1 MNDRRR
7 FSSRL
12 APRCLAL
19 AALAGGAPILAQQA
33 APADTLTLRHAVEL
47 ALERAPQLAA
57 TRAARDEALAAAR
70 ISQDAL
76 HPSVWAS
83 TTPGYSSGLPVSVAG
98 SVPAYG
104 AIEVRQTIYDPWRRN
119 EALQAQAT
127 AADFEGA
134 VESGCAGTVR
144 TAATAYAKAWTDERR
159 TEAARRGLEAA
170 EAVRDRAVALFGEG
184 RMTGID
190 VDRAR
195 LAAARA
201 KQKLLNSE
209 SDRDLDGL
217 DLKRLI
223 GWPANTPLRLSSE
236 SESALAEV
244 DSAENLAAA
253 RAADPQ
259 LKALGRQIE
268 LLGRSAQISSKRW
281 PVITAS
287 AQYQRLPSYYAKYY
301 NSFNENNFSV
311 GVSLRIP
318 IWAGGLLDDT
328 EAKAKASVSR
338 AEADLRVRESDLEMA
353 VRRAEAGVARSE
365 AESSLARRARGIAEQ
380 EVAAAQLL
388 LSEGRAE
395 AGELDE
401 RRLAL
406 ADADDEAATTSL
418 LALEDRLKLLAL
430 RGELARTILGAEP
443 AACSVQ
449 AER

>member
-7 FSSRL
+7 FRSRRPL
-12 APRCLAL
+12 LCLSIAAGL
-19 AALAGGAPILAQQA
+19 AAGAPARAQQA

-57 TRAARDEALAAAR
+57 TRASRDEASAAAE
-70 ISQDAL
+70 ISRDAL
-76 HPSVWAS
+76 HPSVWVS

-98 SVPAYG
+98 SVPAY
-104 AIEVRQTIYDPWRRN
+104 ASIEVRQTIYDPWRKT
-119 EALQAQAT
+119 EALQAEAS

-134 VESGCAGTVR
+134 VESGCADTVR

-159 TEAARRGLEAA
+159 ADAASRGLAAAEAAR
-170 EAVRDRAVALFGEG
+170 DRAIALFGEG

-190 VDRAR
+190 VDRAK

-201 KQKLLNSE
+201 KQKLLNAE
-209 SDRDLDGL
+209 SDRDLDGI

-223 GWPANTPLRLSSE
+223 GWPASAPLRLSSE
-236 SESALAEV
+236 SDATLADV

-281 PVITAS
+281 PVIAAS
-287 AQYQRLPSYYAKYY
+287 AQYQRLPEYYSKYY

-311 GVSLRIP
+311 GVSIRVP

-328 EAKAKASVSR
+328 EAKAKASVTR
-338 AEADLRVRESDLEMA
+338 AEAELHVRESDLEMA
-353 VRRAEAGVARSE
+353 VRRAEAAVAKSE

-380 EVAAAQLL
+380 EVAAAELL
-388 LSEGRAE
+388 LTEGRAE
-395 AGELDE
+395 AGELDA

-406 ADADDEAATTSL
+406 ADADEEAATTSL
-418 LALEDRLKLLAL
+418 RALEDRMKLLAL
-430 RGELARTILGAEP
+430 RGDLSKTILGAEP
-443 AACSVQ
+443 VCSVV
-449 AER
+449 AVR